1 MVTITKK
8 GIEKMSNSERERGR
22 GSDRTLLETIDNFSG
37 LSLYELARKTG
48 WTKGHV
54 DGTVRRLLNSKRVY
68 IKVISRNGRRVE
80 LIYPIGQKPSDI
92 VEVPIELLKVENPAW
107 QEGAFIY
114 ALDNVTIGISG
125 EEDLEW
131 KALSCFSQRIAVS
144 KTNGRLLLK
153 IPENLVS
160 FYHLNE
166 KHRVVSVNGNNI
178 LITVSGDIIETKK
191 YPS

>member
-8 GIEKMSNSERERGR
+8 GIEKTSNSERERGR

-125 EEDLEW
+125 KEDPEW
-131 KALSCFSQRIAVS
+131 KALSCFSQTIAIS
-144 KTNGRLLLK
+144 KTNGRLSLK

>member
-1 MVTITKK
+1 
-8 GIEKMSNSERERGR
+8 MSNLIERRKGR
-22 GSDRTLLETIDNFSG
+22 TSDQTLLEIINDYPG

-54 DGTVRRLLNSKRVY
+54 DGTVRRLLNSRRVY

-92 VEVPIELLKVENPAW
+92 VEVPIELLETGNPAW
-107 QEGAFIY
+107 EEGAFIY

-131 KALSCFSQRIAVS
+131 KAISCFAERIPIS
-144 KTNGRLLLK
+144 KTNGKLSLK